1 MHSDFDPIY
10 EFTATIQLTNGVFL
24 AYQQTGEQSRHLE
37 YLLLGR
43 DTQKRAG
50 ISPVFIGFHTITGRF
65 VAINQQFIRHI
76 RLLYD
81 PKCIDHLPTYD
92 DHFAVRETQRRTEQ
106 DLASDERKH
115 RLYEAES
122 AGHPD
127 DPMPAASIEE
137 AEAFLQT
144 LDIDLE
150 AELPGIEVA
159 PMTITPDEDIPD
171 IIVYTAYPTKNGN
184 AENDLA
190 RNSYFYYDMPRGTLY
205 HLDVELLYADDQRSY
220 LMLTDEDADLDC
232 IPLEA
237 VWLIEA
243 SAKMLEHEVEE
254 GEEEEEVEDEVKR
267 GIGKD
272 LWVIEDEDEEDT
284 GEPHEQ
290 DLPF

>member
-1 MHSDFDPIY
+1 MHPEFDKFY
-10 EFTATIQLTNGVFL
+10 DYSATVLLTNGEKFV
-24 AYQQTGEQSRHLE
+24 YQQTGDQSRELE
-37 YLLLGR
+37 YYLTSMDTRSREGIPLL
-43 DTQKRAG
+43 
-50 ISPVFIGFHTITGRF
+50 FIGFYTITGRF
-65 VAINQQFIRHI
+65 VAINNSRIRHI

-81 PKCIDHLPTYD
+81 PKNADSLPTYD

-115 RLYEAES
+115 RMYEAES

-150 AELPGIEVA
+150 AELPGIEVP
-159 PMTITPDEDIPD
+159 PMTITSDDDIPD

-220 LMLTDEDADLDC
+220 LMLADEDADLDC

-254 GEEEEEVEDEVKR
+254 GEEEEEEVEGGV
-267 GIGKD
+267 GKD
-272 LWVIEDEDEEDT
+272 LWDFEDEDEKEKGD
-284 GEPHEQ
+284 PDEQ